1 MPRENW
7 FFALPVEG
15 AFVLDLPA
23 PPENFRRFH
32 PDDVHVTLCFLGPCG
47 EAAALAALDALDAH
61 ATELERP
68 SIAVR
73 LGAVVPMGPR
83 RAYSALSA
91 LLTEGRESTET
102 LMESLRDVL
111 SDAAG
116 APREQRAPKAHV
128 TIARPSRRAT
138 AGERRAG
145 LAWAAACD
153 LSSVTCALDR
163 VCLYRWS
170 EDRSERM
177 FRVAAERPFR

>member
-1 MPRENW
+1 MSRENW
-7 FFALPVEG
+7 FFALPVDG
-15 AFVLDLPA
+15 AFLLDLPT

-32 PDDVHVTLCFLGPCG
+32 PDDVHLTLCFLGPCG
-47 EAAALAALDALDAH
+47 EAAAFAALGALDAH
-61 ATELERP
+61 AIELERP
-68 SIAVR
+68 PIAVR

-91 LLTEGRESTET
+91 LLSEGRDTTEA
-102 LMESLRDVL
+102 LMASLRDVL

-138 AGERRAG
+138 AGQRRAG
-145 LAWAAACD
+145 LAWAEACD
-153 LSSVTCALDR
+153 LSSVTCVLDR

-170 EDRSERM
+170 EDRGVRM
-177 FRVAAERPFR
+177 FRVAAERTFR